1 MRAAVQ
7 GALALEDGRLL
18 SWSRDNTLRLWGA
31 DGAPGP
37 ALEGHEDWVRG
48 ALALEDGRLLS
59 WSDDNTLR
67 LWGADGAPGPALEG
81 HEGWVNGR
89 AGA

>member
-1 MRAAVQ
+1 M
-7 GALALEDGRLL
+7 
-18 SWSRDNTLRLWGA
+18 
-31 DGAPGP
+31 
-37 ALEGHEDWVRG
+37 G

-59 WSDDNTLR
+59 WSDDATLR

-81 HEGWVNGR
+81 HEGCRPGR